1 MYRMYSPIV
10 YGLDHRDSVLN
21 VGPSLLVN
29 SKSILIIT
37 LSIDRFIISAE
48 RSVVFEPNDCTE
60 TNVGC
65 TSGAHETKASFKSY
79 LPLKETGQ

>member
-10 YGLDHRDSVLN
+10 YGLDHRFSVLN

-37 LSIDRFIISAE
+37 LSIDRFIMCAE

-65 TSGAHETKASFKSY
+65 TSGATKPKHLSNHTFR
-79 LPLKETGQ
+79 